1 NSERPHV
8 SQANLALSML
18 VAILVAE
25 HPVDPFVPPP
35 PVATR
40 DNIKAAR
47 EKFDLEMKLNTK
59 RPWDGMDLTGPHALE
74 KRRGPLVGPE

>member
-1 NSERPHV
+1 MK
-8 SQANLALSML
+8 QANLALSLL

-25 HPVDPFVPPP
+25 HPVDPFGGPLPPA
-35 PVATR
+35 ATQE
-40 DNIKAAR
+40 NIKAAR

-74 KRRGPLVGPE
+74 KRRISPEQE

>member
-1 NSERPHV
+1 MK
-8 SQANLALSML
+8 QLALSLL

-25 HPVDPFVPPP
+25 HSVDPVGLALPPF
-35 PVATR
+35 ATEE
-40 DNIKAAR
+40 NIKAAR

-74 KRRGPLVGPE
+74 KRKNPQD